1 MEKEYPDDVQSKDYQ
16 DYITFKP
23 QALIFLSDKATDL
36 VHEHSLII
44 SGLRKR
50 SMTVKEIHNLYY
62 DINNNKHTKAIK
74 TIYRYL
80 EKLEEEGLVTVAG
93 HRITEGVR
101 VVEKLYSR
109 TAKIFLS
116 GAAETE
122 RLAEE
127 KEEHT
132 KLLIK
137 FITTLFK
144 VRKPDQNAL
153 EQVFYQFLNIQLQ
166 MMSELYNFA
175 KVDENL
181 VDSFAKTDLN
191 TLNLLTNLTASIGT
205 FIREPK
211 LLEQLKDL
219 INTDH

>member
-1 MEKEYPDDVQSKDYQ
+1 MDEESPDDVQSKDYQ

-23 QALIFLSDKATDL
+23 QSIIFLSDKATDM
-36 VHEHSLII
+36 VHEHSLIV

-50 SMTVKEIHNLYY
+50 PMTVKEIHNLYY

-101 VVEKLYSR
+101 VAEKLYSR
-109 TAKIFLS
+109 TAKVFLS

-137 FITTLFK
+137 FISILFK

-153 EQVFYQFLNIQLQ
+153 EQAFHQFLDIQLQ
-166 MMSELYNFA
+166 LMSELYNFTE
-175 KVDENL
+175 KDKDL
-181 VDSFAKTDLN
+181 VEIFAKSDLN
-191 TLNLLTNLTASIGT
+191 TLNHLTNLTASIGT
-205 FIREPK
+205 FIRDPS
-211 LLEQLKDL
+211 LIEQLKDL
-219 INTDH
+219 INTS